1 MRNSVKTTSSKHLVF
16 YLCLT
21 LCILLFFIVVNAF
34 VASKQSAQTNS
45 LIADVHQTQQL
56 KQQIHQQEA
65 KQQLVLAVELI
76 SADKAL
82 TQLVYNAA
90 KLFQENSDHPRLP
103 EIRQQLL
110 PLLDGYWQSLT
121 PFGARQLHLHLAP
134 DAFTL
139 LRAHRP
145 ERHSDRLATIR
156 PMIMHSLNSGQ
167 AITAVEQGV
176 HGLGL
181 RTVKPLRDEQG
192 KVVAAIELGFDL
204 QNVFSNQFNKE
215 FTTAIASGTIAG
227 VELVV
232 KPIITNVFHADTKST
247 WFESDLWSAQNPSNM
262 LQFWLSN
269 NLLPEQVSKATT
281 LVLRFEE
288 ETYAVSL
295 LPWPLWGQQG
305 QSAQLLSISWQ
316 DISQQLAAQQSIIS
330 VTRFTW
336 LIAGVVVLLV
346 GWLLIFLLRK
356 QAKSELTEHQLRVK
370 KSEQKLSALYQ
381 LSPLPILL
389 NRFSDGA
396 FVEANPAM
404 AKLVGYS
411 LDEVSKLSYWDL
423 TPECYA
429 EAEQAQLKS
438 LTETGRYGPYIKQ
451 YKHKNG
457 ELIDIELNGVLF
469 SDGEGESY
477 IWTIIQDIREIKRVE
492 KLKDDFVSTVSHE
505 LRTPLT
511 SIAGSLGLVL
521 GGAGGELSPKAEK
534 LLSIA
539 HKNSQRLNLL
549 INDLLDID
557 KLMAG
562 KMRFS
567 EELVSLP
574 KLLEDAFEQN
584 QPYARQHDVNLAL
597 LEAPQLNL
605 WIDSARILQV
615 LANFI
620 SNAVKF
626 SPKNSEVLIS
636 AEHKGERVKV
646 AIIDNGPGIMPIDQ
660 HRLFKRF
667 SQLEQYEQVKGG
679 TGLGLAISREIII
692 HSGGEVGVQS
702 IAGEGATFWFELP
715 VHQTLG
721 KTDFSDKILVVE
733 DDKDTA
739 QLLCELLHMQN
750 YATDWAIDCESAW
763 QKLNEQRF
771 SALTL
776 DLQLK
781 NESGADLFLKIRD
794 NPATA
799 SLPVLIISAFVEKG
813 KLQLSAIANALDWIE
828 KPVTPEILGLKL
840 GQLLS
845 QLPRTDRYHKILHI
859 EDDYDIVTIMRLQLE
874 TLCEYQAVSTLAEAK
889 LALAGE
895 RFELVLLDLGLPD
908 GNGISLLP
916 SILECQGEIPIVI
929 FSAQDVSLAD
939 SAKVDVVFSKSRIT
953 TELLAR
959 YLKKMLN

>member
-1 MRNSVKTTSSKHLVF
+1 MRNSGKTTSFKHLVF
-16 YLCLT
+16 YLSLT
-21 LCILLFFIVVNAF
+21 LCILLIFVAINAF
-34 VASKQSAQTNS
+34 IASKQSAQTNN
-45 LIADVHQTQQL
+45 LIAEVHQTQQL
-56 KQQIHQQEA
+56 KQQLHQQEA
-65 KQQLVLAVELI
+65 KQQLLLAVELI

-82 TQLVYNAA
+82 TQFIYSAA
-90 KLFQENSDHPRLP
+90 KLYQDNSEHPRLP

-110 PLLDGYWQSLT
+110 PLLDGYWQSLI
-121 PFGARQLHLHLAP
+121 PFGASQLHLHLAP

-204 QNVFSNQFNKE
+204 QNVFSSQFNKR
-215 FTTAIASGTIAG
+215 FTTETEAKVGI
-227 VELVV
+227 ELLV
-232 KPIITNVFHADTKST
+232 KPVITNVFHADTRST
-247 WFESDLWSAQNPSNM
+247 WFESDLWSAQNSSNM
-262 LQFWLSN
+262 LQFWLSH

-281 LVLRFEE
+281 LVLRFEKQ
-288 ETYAVSL
+288 TYAVSL

-316 DISQQLAAQQSIIS
+316 DISQQLAAQQGIIS
-330 VTRFTW
+330 VTRSTW
-336 LIAGVVVLLV
+336 LIAGLVVLLV

-574 KLLEDAFEQN
+574 RLLAESIEQN
-584 QPYARQHDVNLAL
+584 QPYARQHQIVLTLLA
-597 LEAPQLNL
+597 APPLNL

-626 SPKNSEVLIS
+626 SPNNGEVCIT
-636 AEHKGERVKV
+636 AELKGEKVRVS
-646 AIIDNGPGIMPIDQ
+646 IQDHGPGIMLIDQ

-667 SQLEQYEQVKGG
+667 SQLEQYEQSKGG

-692 HSGGEVGVQS
+692 HSGGEVGVES
-702 IAGEGATFWFELP
+702 TPGEGATFWFELP
-715 VHQTLG
+715 VHQTLT

-739 QLLCELLHMQN
+739 LLLCELLHMQN
-750 YATDWAIDCESAW
+750 YATEWALDCESAW
-763 QKLNEQRF
+763 QKLSEQDF

-781 NESGADLFLKIRD
+781 NESGADFFLKLRD

-799 SLPVLIISAFVEKG
+799 ALPVLIISAFVEKG

-828 KPVTPEILGLKL
+828 KPVTPEMLGLKL

-874 TLCEYQAVSTLAEAK
+874 MLCEYQAVSTLAEAK
-889 LALAGE
+889 SALAKE

-908 GNGISLLP
+908 GNGITLLP